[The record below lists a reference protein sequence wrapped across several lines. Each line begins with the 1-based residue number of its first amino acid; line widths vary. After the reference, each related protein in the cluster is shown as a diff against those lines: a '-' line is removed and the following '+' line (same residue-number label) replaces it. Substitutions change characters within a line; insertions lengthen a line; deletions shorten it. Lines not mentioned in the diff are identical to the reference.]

1 MDAEKLNEFKTR
13 LTNEKNRLER
23 ELTYV
28 ESTMDLPQSEWS
40 GEDTGYDNHPGDLG
54 SSTIARE
61 GDESLALNVRDLL
74 QKVNTALSRIDDG
87 SYGICAVCGRPIEEA
102 RLEALPYTDLCLEDK
117 KTEEKSW

>member
-13 LTNEKNRLER
+13 LTHEKDRLDK
-23 ELTYV
+23 ELAYV

-40 GEDTGYDNHPGDLG
+40 GEDLGYDNHPADLG

-61 GDESLALNVRDLL
+61 RDESLARNVRDLL
-74 QKVNTALSRIDDG
+74 QKVSTALSRIDDG
-87 SYGICAVCGRPIEEA
+87 SFGICVVCGRPIEEA

-117 KTEEKSW
+117 KMEEKSW